1 MKISVSSYSYN
12 QKIKA
17 GEMTQ
22 LDVPRVASE
31 MGIEGIDFTELKP
44 CDAPTL
50 EQQLEYAKQIRAE
63 AEKYGMTIVGYTI
76 GANLYQGT
84 PEEDEAEVKRLMGQV
99 DVAVAL
105 GARVMRHDVCGK
117 ERRADGSVV
126 SFAKML
132 PTIAANARKITEY
145 AASRGIK
152 TCSENHGYV
161 AQDSDRVEALYN
173 AVNHE
178 NYGLLIDFGNF
189 ACVDEDSAKAV
200 SRLAAYAVHVHAK
213 DFRFYPH
220 GRVTEEKGFST
231 RGCNKLVGCAIG
243 EGDIP
248 VAQCVAIMKRAG
260 YDEFMTIE
268 YEGNED
274 CMEGI
279 KRGYK
284 NLKSYIEA

>member
-1 MKISVSSYSYN
+1 MKISVSSYSYSK
-12 QKIKA
+12 KIKA

-44 CDAPTL
+44 NEEPTL
-50 EQQLEYAKQIRAE
+50 QEQLDYAAQIRAE

-76 GANLYQGT
+76 GANLYQGSA
-84 PEEDEAEVKRLMGQV
+84 EEDEKEVERLKGQV

-105 GARVMRHDVCGK
+105 GAKVMRHDVCKK
-117 ERRADGSVV
+117 EKLDDGSVV

-132 PTIAANARKITEY
+132 PTIAENARKVTEY
-145 AASRGIK
+145 AASKGIK

>member
-1 MKISVSSYSYN
+1 MKISVSSYSYQ

-44 CDAPTL
+44 NDAPTL
-50 EQQLEYAKQIRAE
+50 AEQLDYAAKIRAE
-63 AEKYGMTIVGYTI
+63 AEKYGMTIVGYTV
-76 GANLYQGT
+76 GANLYQGS
-84 PEEDEAEVKRLMGQV
+84 PEEDEKEVERLKGQV
-99 DVAVAL
+99 DVAVAM
-105 GARVMRHDVCGK
+105 GAKVMRHDVCKK
-117 ERRADGSVV
+117 ERQEDGTVV

-145 AASRGIK
+145 AASKGLK

-200 SRLAAYAVHVHAK
+200 SRLAPYAFHVHAK
-213 DFRFYPH
+213 DFRIYPH

-248 VAQCVAIMKRAG
+248 VAQCVAIMKRVG
-260 YDEFMTIE
+260 YDSFMTIE

-274 CMEGI
+274 CLVGI
-279 KRGYK
+279 EKGYK
-284 NLKSYIEA
+284 NLKRFIEA

>member
-1 MKISVSSYSYN
+1 MKISVSSYSYS
-12 QKIKA
+12 KKMKA

-44 CDAPTL
+44 NEEPTL
-50 EQQLEYAKQIRAE
+50 QEQLDYAAQIRAE

-76 GANLYQGT
+76 GANLYQGSA
-84 PEEDEAEVKRLMGQV
+84 EADAKEVERLKGQV

-105 GARVMRHDVCGK
+105 GAKVMRHDVCKK
-117 ERRADGSVV
+117 EKLDDGSVV

-132 PTIAANARKITEY
+132 PTIAENARKVTEY
-145 AASRGIK
+145 AASKGIK

-189 ACVDEDSAKAV
+189 ACVDESSAKAV

-213 DFRFYPH
+213 DFRIYPY

-260 YDEFMTIE
+260 YDGFMTIE

-274 CMEGI
+274 CIVGI
-279 KRGYK
+279 EKGYK
-284 NLKSYIEA
+284 NLKKYIEA

>member
-1 MKISVSSYSYN
+1 MKISVSSYSYS
-12 QKIKA
+12 KKMKA

-44 CDAPTL
+44 NEEPTL
-50 EQQLEYAKQIRAE
+50 QEQLDYAAQIRAE

-76 GANLYQGT
+76 GANLYQGSA
-84 PEEDEAEVKRLMGQV
+84 EEDEKEVERLKGQV

-105 GARVMRHDVCGK
+105 GAKVMRHDVCKK
-117 ERRADGSVV
+117 EKLDDGSVV

-132 PTIAANARKITEY
+132 PTIAENARKVTEY
-145 AASRGIK
+145 AASKGIK

-213 DFRFYPH
+213 DFRFYPY
-220 GRVTEEKGFST
+220 GRVTEEKGFCT

-243 EGDIP
+243 EGDVP

-260 YDEFMTIE
+260 YDGFMTIE

-274 CMEGI
+274 CIVGI
-279 KRGYK
+279 EKGYK
-284 NLKSYIEA
+284 NLKKYIEA

>member
-1 MKISVSSYSYN
+1 MKISVSSYSY
-12 QKIKA
+12 QKKIKA

-22 LDVPRVASE
+22 LDVVKVASE
-31 MGIEGIDFTELKP
+31 MGFEGIDFTELKP
-44 CDAPTL
+44 KDEPTL
-50 EQQLEYAKQIRAE
+50 EEQLAYAAQIREE
-63 AEKYGMTIVGYTI
+63 AAKYGIEVVGYTI
-76 GANLYQGT
+76 GANLYQGSA
-84 PEEDEAEVKRLMGQV
+84 EADEKEVERLKGQV

-105 GARVMRHDVCGK
+105 GAKVMRHDVCGK
-117 ERRADGSVV
+117 EKNAEGKVT

-132 PTIAANARKITEY
+132 PTIAANARKVTEY
-145 AASRGIK
+145 AETKGIK

-173 AVNHE
+173 TVDHP

-189 ACVDEDSAKAV
+189 ACVDENSAKAV
-200 SRLAAYAVHVHAK
+200 SRLAAYAIHVHAK
-213 DFRFYPH
+213 DFRIYPH

-260 YDEFMTIE
+260 YDGFMTIE

-274 CMEGI
+274 CIVGI
-279 KRGYK
+279 EKGLK
-284 NLKSYIEA
+284 NLTRYIEA

>member
-1 MKISVSSYSYN
+1 MKISVSSYSYQ
-12 QKIKA
+12 QKIKT

-44 CDAPTL
+44 NAEPTL
-50 EQQLEYAKQIRAE
+50 QDQLEYAKQIRAE
-63 AEKYGMTIVGYTI
+63 VEKYGIEVVGYTVP
-76 GANLYQGT
+76 ANLYQGS
-84 PEEDEAEVKRLMGQV
+84 PEADEAEVERLKGQV
-99 DVAVAL
+99 DVAVAM
-105 GARVMRHDVCGK
+105 GAKVMRHDVCKK
-117 ERRADGSVV
+117 ERQEDGTVV

-132 PTIAANARKITEY
+132 PTIAANARKIADY
-145 AASRGIK
+145 AQSKGIK

-173 AVNHE
+173 AVDHE
-178 NYGLLIDFGNF
+178 NYGLLVDFGNF
-189 ACVDEDSAKAV
+189 ACVDEVCTKAV
-200 SRLAAYAVHVHAK
+200 SRLAPYAIHVHAK
-213 DFRFYPH
+213 DFRIYPH

-243 EGDIP
+243 EGDVN

-260 YDEFMTIE
+260 YDGFMTIE

-274 CMEGI
+274 CMIGI
-279 KRGYK
+279 EKGYK
-284 NLKSYIEA
+284 NLKKYIEG

>member
-1 MKISVSSYSYN
+1 MKISVSSYSYQ

-44 CDAPTL
+44 CAEPTL
-50 EQQLEYAKQIRAE
+50 EQQLEYAAQIRAE
-63 AEKYGMTIVGYTI
+63 AEKYGMTIVGYTV
-76 GANLYQGT
+76 GANLYQGS
-84 PEEDEAEVKRLMGQV
+84 PEADAKEVERLKGQV
-99 DVAVAL
+99 DVAVAM
-105 GARVMRHDVCGK
+105 GAKLMRHDVCGK
-117 ERRADGSVV
+117 ERQPDGRVI

-132 PTIAANARKITEY
+132 PVIAENARNITEY
-145 AASRGIK
+145 AAKKGIK

-173 AVNHE
+173 AVGHE

-189 ACVDEDSAKAV
+189 ACVDENSAKAV
-200 SRLAAYAVHVHAK
+200 SRLAAYGIHVHAK
-213 DFRFYPH
+213 DFRIYPH

-260 YDEFMTIE
+260 YDGFMTIE

-274 CMEGI
+274 CIAGI
-279 KRGYK
+279 ERGYK
-284 NLKSYIEA
+284 NLKRFIEA

>member
-1 MKISVSSYSYN
+1 MKISVSSYSYQ
-12 QKIKA
+12 QKIKT

-22 LDVPRVASE
+22 LDVVKIASE
-31 MGIEGIDFTELKP
+31 MGFSGIDFTELKP
-44 CDAPTL
+44 VDEPTL
-50 EQQLEYAKQIRAE
+50 EEQLAYAAKIREAAE
-63 AEKYGMTIVGYTI
+63 QYGIEVVGYTV
-76 GANLYQGT
+76 GANLYQGS
-84 PEEDEAEVKRLMGQV
+84 PEADEAEVARLKGQV
-99 DVAVAL
+99 DVAVAM
-105 GARVMRHDVCGK
+105 GAKVMRHDVCKK
-117 ERRADGSVV
+117 EQQPDGTVI

-132 PTIAANARKITEY
+132 PVLAANARKISEY
-145 AASRGIK
+145 AATKGIK

-173 AVNHE
+173 TVDYS
-178 NYGLLIDFGNF
+178 NYGLLVDFGNF

-200 SRLAAYAVHVHAK
+200 SRLAPYAVHVHAK
-213 DFRFYPH
+213 DFRIYPH

-260 YDEFMTIE
+260 YDGFLTVE

-274 CMEGI
+274 CMVGI
-279 KRGYK
+279 EKGHK
-284 NLKSYIEA
+284 NLKKYIEA